1 MPRTFLL
8 MLMLAGSVPVL
19 QAQAAPPTVVGAWT
33 LKTSLSDHPPAPPDG
48 ADPEGRRRD
57 RGGRGGGAPGGPG
70 GPGGGMGRGGGGR
83 GGGGRGG
90 FGGGQ
95 GGRGNPEEMRRRM
108 DAMRD
113 LLEAPERMTIVRTD
127 SMVIITTGDGRTTRL
142 ATDNS
147 KVKDESTGIERRTR
161 WEGEKLVSEISGA
174 MGGKLIETFEL
185 APDTDRLVVTLSPE
199 GRLRGGSDSGANGAP
214 DAGTP
219 ADDAAGPMRG
229 AARRRVYDPQ
239 QP

>member
-1 MPRTFLL
+1 MSRTLL
-8 MLMLAGSVPVL
+8 LVLMLAGSVPVL
-19 QAQAAPPTVVGAWT
+19 QARAAPPTVVGVWT
-33 LKTSLSDHPPAPPDG
+33 LNTSLSDHPPAPPDG
-48 ADPEGRRRD
+48 ADPEGRRRE

-83 GGGGRGG
+83 GG
-90 FGGGQ
+90 FGGGR

-185 APDTDRLVVTLSPE
+185 APETGRLVVTVSPE
-199 GRLRGGSDSGANGAP
+199 GRQRGGSDSGTNGAP
-214 DAGTP
+214 DAGSA
-219 ADDAAGPMRG
+219 ADEAAAPMRG
-229 AARRRVYDPQ
+229 GARRRVYDPQ